1 MITDRGFEFLHK
13 VIKHNIDKPQAL
25 VNGRWQDGNVQKT
38 EVTVNSIKIYC
49 YFDETVAGK
58 ITRYRL
64 LGKDGNVFLEKA
76 DTIDKTDERGLL
88 VVFEIQIKEG

>member
-13 VIKHNIDKPQAL
+13 AIKHNIDKPQAL
-25 VNGRWQDGNVQKT
+25 TNGRWQDGKVQKT
-38 EVTVNSIKIYC
+38 EVTSNAIKIFC
-49 YFDETVAGK
+49 YFDETVAGN

-76 DTIDKTDERGLL
+76 G
-88 VVFEIQIKEG
+88 F

>member
-13 VIKHNIDKPQAL
+13 AIKHNIDKPQAL
-25 VNGRWQDGNVQKT
+25 TNGRWQDGKVQKT
-38 EVTVNSIKIYC
+38 EVTSNAIKIFC
-49 YFDETVAGK
+49 YFDETVAGN

-76 DTIDKTDERGLL
+76 DTANKSNERGLL
-88 VVFEIQIKEG
+88 VLFEIQIKEG